1 MTKPKKTRSGG
12 DGDNVRFERPY
23 LVLVEGAD
31 DQAIIS
37 ELIIIEGLEDF
48 QVHDMNGKDQ
58 WQRRLGVISK
68 APEFIS
74 NVVGL
79 GLVKD
84 ADALPSGAF
93 DSCRF
98 SLERSG
104 LPVPKAPVV
113 AAAGKP
119 ATAVLIVPSI
129 TDLGAIED
137 LCLKSFDED
146 RMQCVENYFDCLAN
160 RYPTTK
166 RTGKGLVQ
174 AYLGGL
180 EEPLRDLTLA
190 AARRKIDLSN
200 SCFDDARQFLQNL
213 ASAT

>member
-12 DGDNVRFERPY
+12 GGDNVRFERPY
-23 LVLVEGAD
+23 LILVEGAD

-37 ELIIIEGLEDF
+37 ELISMEGLENF

-74 NVVGL
+74 NVVAL

-84 ADALPSGAF
+84 ADALPSGAW

-98 SLERSG
+98 ALERSG

-113 AAAGKP
+113 TASGKP
-119 ATAVLIVPSI
+119 STAVLIVPSLN
-129 TDLGAIED
+129 DSGAIEE

-146 RMQCVENYFDCLAN
+146 RMRCVENYFDCLASK
-160 RYPTTK
+160 YPTTK
-166 RTGKGLVQ
+166 RTSKGLVQ

-190 AARRKIDLSN
+190 AAKRKIDLN
-200 SCFDDARQFLQNL
+200 HSCFDDARQLLQNL
-213 ASAT
+213 ASVT